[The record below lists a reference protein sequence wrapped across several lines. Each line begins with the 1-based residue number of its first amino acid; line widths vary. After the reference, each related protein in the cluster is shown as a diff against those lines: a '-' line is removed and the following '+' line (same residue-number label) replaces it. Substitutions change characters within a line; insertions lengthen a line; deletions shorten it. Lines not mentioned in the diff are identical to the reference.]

1 MDFKF
6 TTTKAEGTD
15 KKEFLEK
22 INQEKARNAEF
33 KSKFKY
39 LTFHPVIVL
48 VGKVNVIF
56 CAIIL

>member
-39 LTFHPVIVL
+39 ALL
-48 VGKVNVIF
+48 LQKYMRGMAERKK
-56 CAIIL
+56 L